1 MKTKK
6 YIVVRSNKEISLI
19 AKEYKKIK
27 GYQLNPKNTFD
38 YPLYVNTMTI
48 VKPVFID
55 KILKKKI
62 KKRLDF
68 YLQYIIDETED
79 DDASSLKEA
88 LDSVSRYKDT
98 VEYKYRK
105 FLDDKYID
113 LLLKKINL
121 LEHELKSKITYKK
134 PKKEVINKAYEEEI
148 IEEKGKSR

>member
-1 MKTKK
+1 MA
-6 YIVVRSNKEISLI
+6 V
-19 AKEYKKIK
+19 
-27 GYQLNPKNTFD
+27 
-38 YPLYVNTMTI
+38 
-48 VKPVFID
+48 
-55 KILKKKI
+55 
-62 KKRLDF
+62 

-134 PKKEVINKAYEEEI
+134 PKKEVINKDYEEEI